1 MEKDDVELIRSILS
15 GDDTAFSSLVQK
27 HQKSVHALAWRKIGD
42 FQIAEE
48 ITQDAFLHAYKKLA
62 TLKNPN
68 QFAGWLYVIASNLC
82 TDWHRRKKP
91 TMQSLEGTNTRT
103 LEKTAYQRYV
113 AEQREKAAAEH
124 RCELVKSLLDKLPE
138 SERTVVTLHYLGEMT
153 SEAISK
159 FLGVSVNTIKSRLRR
174 ARKRL
179 EKEEPMIRE
188 TLSSVQLPANFTE
201 NIMKQV
207 ENIKPTSASSGKPLI
222 PWAALGSAAVLMIL
236 LLGASSQYLT
246 RFQKPYNLEAQS
258 ETSIEIVDAPVML
271 DIQSKPDLQHQVS
284 NGISV
289 SKNGSNVE
297 QNSDAVL
304 AVDAEENS
312 PIAPVV
318 THQWTQAM
326 GPRSTEVRELF
337 VSSKGTLFTVSST
350 GVYRMTED
358 RSGWKQ
364 INTSLPTVNYSK
376 MPMAE
381 SDGKLYIVCPREI
394 YSSND
399 DGVTWNFI
407 AHRPRGLPVGLVITK
422 DAFYLALNNR
432 IFRSSEPG
440 QQWEPFN
447 AGLENRKITSVSAI
461 GNTLFVGTDKGLF
474 RLKSQVWEQLKADT
488 IKSVDSMRVSE
499 NTFYVGTSPDDP
511 MTASDL
517 RKMLTEERPRLKNV
531 IQWKVF
537 RSDDL
542 GDTWLEITPK
552 HTNLSESI
560 PKINIMVSGETVL
573 AFGMQTFRS
582 RDGGKTWTNLG
593 LVKDSHLFNDA
604 PSVAVDENI
613 LYKQGAFQINR
624 STDGGESWHRFMK
637 GIVGTEIRDMTA
649 FKNRLYA
656 ETGREMV
663 YSTDGGETWTP
674 IRIDS
679 GGGRN
684 FYPPIFT
691 VTDDSFYAIA
701 RDRARNIRLC
711 RLSDDGGELVPLP
724 GIPTIRGDSS
734 SNKLSKD
741 IVDINPPSDSREQD
755 KKPEEDLNSL
765 LIEHLNIPRVVGMA
779 VSSETF
785 YLAFN
790 RHLFRWTPGNFEWID
805 TGLDIGEG
813 SYYRGFSLAASAK
826 TVYVG
831 RNDGHLFHSIDGG
844 KDWKDITSILPIHFN
859 RFNEIVFAG
868 SAVYVATNKGVLTSE
883 SGKEWRVLTDG
894 VGRQV
899 VIDTFAVD
907 GKQLYGVSKEGIY
920 RLEIRGE
927 LELISPTVPDQVR
940 KLTIHNDKFYIVTR
954 DRGIFHIPLKKENR

>member
-1 MEKDDVELIRSILS
+1 
-15 GDDTAFSSLVQK
+15 
-27 HQKSVHALAWRKIGD
+27 
-42 FQIAEE
+42 
-48 ITQDAFLHAYKKLA
+48 
-62 TLKNPN
+62 
-68 QFAGWLYVIASNLC
+68 
-82 TDWHRRKKP
+82 
-91 TMQSLEGTNTRT
+91 MQSLEGTNTRT
-103 LEKTAYQRYV
+103 LEKTAYERYV

-179 EKEEPMIRE
+179 QKEEPMIRE

-289 SKNGSNVE
+289 SKNGSNGE

-304 AVDAEENS
+304 AVDAQENS

-318 THQWTQAM
+318 THQWTQVM

-358 RSGWKQ
+358 RSGWEQ

-422 DAFYLALNNR
+422 DAFYLVLDNR

-447 AGLENRKITSVSAI
+447 VGLENRKITSVSAI
-461 GNTLFVGTDKGLF
+461 GTTLFVGTDKGLF

-499 NTFYVGTSPDDP
+499 NTFYVGTSLYDR

-552 HTNLSESI
+552 HTNHPESAPEI
-560 PKINIMVSGETVL
+560 SIMVSGETVL

-593 LVKDSHLFNDA
+593 LVRDSHLFNDA

-613 LYKQGAFQINR
+613 LYKQGAFQIDR

-656 ETGREMV
+656 QAGREMV

-679 GGGRN
+679 GRGRN

-734 SNKLSKD
+734 SNKLIKD
-741 IVDINPPSDSREQD
+741 LVDISPSSDNREQD
-755 KKPEEDLNSL
+755 KKLKENVNS
-765 LIEHLNIPRVVGMA
+765 LIEHLNILRVVGMV
-779 VSSETF
+779 VSNETF

-790 RHLFRWTPGNFEWID
+790 RHLFRCTPGNFEWID

-813 SYYRGFSLAASAK
+813 SYYGGFSLAASAK

-831 RNDGHLFHSIDGG
+831 QNDGHLFHSVDGG
-844 KDWKDITSILPIHFN
+844 KSWKAITSILPIHFN

-868 SAVYVATNKGVLTSE
+868 STVYVATNKGVLTSE

-920 RLEIRGE
+920 RLENSDE
-927 LELISPTVPDQVR
+927 WDLISPVVPDQVR
-940 KLTIHNDKFYIVTR
+940 KFTIHNDKFYIVTH
-954 DRGIFHIPLKKENR
+954 DLGIFHIPLKKENR

>member
-15 GDDTAFSSLVQK
+15 GDDTAFSDLVQK
-27 HQKSVHALAWRKIGD
+27 YQKSVHALAWRKIGD

-48 ITQDAFLHAYKKLA
+48 IAQDAFLHAYKKLA

-91 TMQSLEGTNTRT
+91 TMQSLEATNTRT
-103 LEKTAYQRYV
+103 LEKTAYERYV

-179 EKEEPMIRE
+179 QKEEPMIRE

-207 ENIKPTSASSGKPLI
+207 ENIKPTSPSSGKPLI

-258 ETSIEIVDAPVML
+258 ETSIEIVDAPVIL
-271 DIQSKPDLQHQVS
+271 DIQSKPEDLQHQVS
-284 NGISV
+284 NGTSV
-289 SKNGSNVE
+289 SKNGSNAE

-304 AVDAEENS
+304 AVDAQENS

-381 SDGKLYIVCPREI
+381 SDGKLYIVCSREI

-407 AHRPRGLPVGLVITK
+407 AHRPSGLPVGLVITK
-422 DAFYLALNNR
+422 DAFYLVLNNR

-447 AGLENRKITSVSAI
+447 VGLENRKITSVSAI
-461 GNTLFVGTDKGLF
+461 GNTFFVGTDKGLF

-499 NTFYVGTSPDDP
+499 NTLYVGTSPDDP
-511 MTASDL
+511 ILTTSDL
-517 RKMLTEERPRLKNV
+517 RKMLTEERSRLKNV

-552 HTNLSESI
+552 HTNFPESA
-560 PKINIMVSGETVL
+560 PKINIMVFGETVL

-593 LVKDSHLFNDA
+593 LVKDSHSYNA
-604 PSVAVDENI
+604 PSVTVDENI
-613 LYKQGAFQINR
+613 LYKQGLAQIDR

-637 GIVGTEIRDMTA
+637 GIVGTEILDMTA

-656 ETGREMV
+656 QTGREMV

-674 IRIDS
+674 MRIDS
-679 GGGRN
+679 GRGHD
-684 FYPPIFT
+684 FYSPIFT
-691 VTDDSFYAIA
+691 VADDSFYAIA
-701 RDRARNIRLC
+701 SDRAHNIRLC
-711 RLSDDGGELVPLP
+711 RLSDGGGELAPLQ

-741 IVDINPPSDSREQD
+741 LVDINPPSDSREQD
-755 KKPEEDLNSL
+755 KKLKEDVNSL
-765 LIEHLNIPRVVGMA
+765 FIEHLNIPRVVGMA

-790 RHLFRWTPGNFEWID
+790 RHLFRWTPGNSEWID
-805 TGLDIGEG
+805 TGLDFGEDF
-813 SYYRGFSLAASAK
+813 YYGGFSLAASAK

-868 SAVYVATNKGVLTSE
+868 STVYVATNKGVLTSE

-920 RLEIRGE
+920 RLENRHYHV
-927 LELISPTVPDQVR
+927 LIVSFVI
-940 KLTIHNDKFYIVTR
+940 L
-954 DRGIFHIPLKKENR
+954 